1 MADRYSGERGHL
13 PLTGHMLRGGGHVT
27 WSPDTCAQYLSFRYR
42 YLAVCPVTGVV
53 ACPLRSLPSGGCSQ
67 DRWWEIKSSESP
79 VSQAVVF
86 AKGCTMAA
94 KGLSST
100 SIASLQNPG
109 GLSHAP
115 RPALPA
121 IGPHRPFLRQHGS
134 AGRRA
139 IQIARAVEA
148 PPSPF
153 VPPPPPPSSPEIP
166 ADELKAL
173 LLDTLFGSERGLT
186 ASSEIRAE
194 VNEIITQV
202 RVTSPGFKLVRA
214 SSHVCVLG
222 NQRRGHGH

>member
-1 MADRYSGERGHL
+1 V
-13 PLTGHMLRGGGHVT
+13 TGKTVTAHVLREGGHVT
-27 WSPDTCAQYLSFRYR
+27 CSPDTCGAISILPVQIFGSL
-42 YLAVCPVTGVV
+42 PVTGVV
-53 ACPLRSLPSGGCSQ
+53 ACPLRYLPSGGCSQ

-86 AKGCTMAA
+86 PKGCTMAA
-94 KGLSST
+94 KGLSTT
-100 SIASLQNPG
+100 SIASLQSPG

-121 IGPHRPFLRQHGS
+121 IGPQRSFLRQHGS

-139 IQIARAVEA
+139 NQIARAVEA
-148 PPSPF
+148 PPSPI

-186 ASSEIRAE
+186 ASSETRAE

-202 RVTSPGFKLVRA
+202 RVISPGF
-214 SSHVCVLG
+214 
-222 NQRRGHGH
+222 QTW